1 MSHVEM
7 MCDIFSLEISK
18 QILSLKMLELN
29 VKEHKMLFFPCE
41 ITLFSS

>member
-18 QILSLKMLELN
+18 QILFLKMLELN

-41 ITLFSS
+41 ITFFYS